1 MAGRPIDEKIVV
13 MRLDDSDFTRKAAN
27 TTSTLGKLR
36 DTLNRIPGVNLGKT
50 SQELGAIQDEAGS
63 SKLEGMAN
71 AVQNISSKFSALGV
85 VAITTLTNITNRA
98 VDAGINLAK
107 SLSVDQV
114 MSGFREYETKIGAI
128 GTVLSNT
135 EWAGTTLED
144 VNRVL
149 GELNTYADNTIYNFG
164 QMTENIGRFT
174 AAGVKIDDSAIAIKG
189 LSNLAAASGSD
200 VNQLNS
206 AMYQMSQTMAA
217 GKFNLMDWNS
227 LVNAGMGGKKTQ
239 DALLETAKAMGKN
252 VDMSEG
258 FRNSIEQG
266 WLTSEV
272 FLETMKKFGQD
283 KSMTEAATAV
293 RTFSGFMDSLKES
306 IGSGWAQS
314 FEIIFGDFEE
324 ATKFWTALS
333 NSVGSFFSK
342 STESRNKL
350 LQGIADKGGIANMF
364 DGIVNA
370 VKPVTQIFTALGDGF
385 KKAFPPKSVD
395 QIVKMTEKFKE
406 FTAGLKLSDSTMSK
420 LTTIFHGAFSIFS
433 SVLIIAKN
441 LGSAFLK
448 LIPEGTGSGIL
459 GLLEGIAKLAIG
471 FNESLKAGNGLTKG
485 IGGLGTVLGGI
496 GSVIGSIIK
505 GFSSL
510 GEAMSEVWNILAKGD
525 FTGKGPWE
533 EDSKIVDWLFK
544 LRDAFKSVGDW
555 FKNNFEGFGMSD
567 ILGAGTLVGVGLLVK
582 KILGIFDNF
591 GGTVETFQEMIS
603 NIGEGIGGVF
613 EDLGGAL
620 QAFQAQVKYT
630 NLLKIAIAVGILA
643 VSLKLMEGIKSEDL
657 TRGLVALGV
666 SLGILMGGMA
676 IIDKF
681 NMIGGMRASTTI
693 LALSAAVLIMAGAL
707 KKISDLNPSELMT
720 GLGGLVG
727 ITAALAGAI
736 IAISKWG
743 GKIKVSSLQLLALA
757 GAIAILAD
765 AVKKLSDIDVAGLA
779 KGVGALGIIFLELGI
794 FLRIANKT
802 KLGPGTAIGLIG
814 VAAAIQLM
822 VNAIKD
828 INSIDVPG
836 LVKGLTSIAV
846 ILAQIAIFSKVVSGP
861 QLIAAGIGMT
871 LVAAAINLLVG
882 PITAFSEMSWAELAK
897 GMTAMAVALGLVA
910 GAAMLASGSIG
921 GAAAILI
928 MAAAMNALVIPIQTL
943 GSMTWGDLIKG
954 IVGLAA
960 GMALIAGAALLLS
973 PAIVPMLGF
982 GAALLLVGAAALAVG
997 AGIGMFAAGL
1007 ATLAT
1012 LTAASVAAIVG
1023 AIALLLKGFAE
1034 LIPAVVDF
1042 VVKLGLALIN
1052 GIVALVPPLANA
1064 IAQLIVS
1071 LLTTITTYLPSFIEK
1086 GTLLIMQLLEGM
1098 GKAIPTLISGAI
1110 AFIVDLIQGLAQG
1123 IRDNGP
1129 ELVGA
1134 MMELIGEIII
1144 LVIEAGVSIINAVLG
1159 WIPGVK
1165 DATTEM
1171 ASTATKYVRDNF
1183 KAAEVGKE
1191 KGDEFTK
1198 SLESKQG
1205 DAKAAGAKVG
1215 KAGKD
1220 GADSA
1225 DLKTVGNKKGSDYA
1239 SSLGGKAGEAKNAG
1253 SKVGNAGK
1261 QGADGVSLTGVGSGA
1276 GQDFVSGLSSK
1287 VSAAN
1292 TSGKS
1297 IAQGGKTG
1305 AGSVD
1310 MRSTGTNFGSGFAGG
1325 ISSAYN
1331 SVVSAAKSLAR
1342 SASNAI
1348 KNWLDIRSPSRVT
1361 KGFGMYFGEGLAVGI
1376 IDKTKRVADSAKSL
1390 AKKATESLN
1399 QFLDGFQLPQ
1409 DENELRFK
1417 AVVDY
1422 DKLDSSKFG
1431 KLNPMTI
1438 QPDTSVTNGLVTATK
1453 AEFRQNGQ
1461 QNPSGD
1467 VDNSSSTTNNN
1478 YTIHVEAKG
1487 VTTRDG
1493 IKKLAQQIQ
1502 TEIKNL
1508 DDRKKISRGEGVAF

>member
-1 MAGRPIDEKIVV
+1 MAGRPIDEKIVR

-36 DTLNRIPGVNLGKT
+36 DALNRIPGVNLGKT
-50 SQELGAIQDEAGS
+50 SQELAAIQNNAGS
-63 SKLEGMAN
+63 TKLEGMAN
-71 AVQNISSKFSALGV
+71 AVQNISNRFSALGV

-98 VDAGINLAK
+98 VDAGISLAK
-107 SLSVDQV
+107 SLSLDQV
-114 MSGFREYETKIGAI
+114 IAGFGEYETKIGAI
-128 GTVLSNT
+128 KTILSNT
-135 EWAGTTLED
+135 EWAGTKLPD
-144 VNRVL
+144 VNKAL
-149 GELNTYADNTIYNFG
+149 GELNEYADQTIYNFG
-164 QMTENIGRFT
+164 QMTENVGRFT
-174 AAGVKIDDSAIAIKG
+174 AAGVKLDDSVIAIKG
-189 LSNLAAASGSD
+189 LANLAAASGSD

-206 AMYQMSQTMAA
+206 AMYQMSQMLAA
-217 GKFNLMDWNS
+217 GKMNLMDWNS
-227 LVNAGMGGKKTQ
+227 LVNAGMAGKKTQ

-258 FRNSIEQG
+258 FRNSIRQG

-272 FLETMKKFGQD
+272 FLETMKKFGND
-283 KSMTEAATAV
+283 PSMIEAATKV
-293 RTFSGFMDSLKES
+293 RTFSQAMATIKEQ
-306 IGSGWAQS
+306 IGSGWAVT
-314 FEIIFGDFEE
+314 FENIFGDYEE
-324 ATKFWTALS
+324 ATNLWSKLAANVS
-333 NSVGSFFSK
+333 NYFGKAS
-342 STESRNKL
+342 EERNKL
-350 LQGIADKGGIANMF
+350 TKSIADKGGFTNIF

-370 VKPVTQIFTALGDGF
+370 VKPVMQIFTAIGDGF
-385 KKAFPPKSVD
+385 KKAFPPKSVA
-395 QIVKMTEKFKE
+395 QIVKMTENFKE
-406 FTAGLKLSDSTMSK
+406 FTAGLKLSDSAMSK

-433 SVLIIAKN
+433 SVIIIAKN

-448 LIPEGTGSGIL
+448 LIPEGTGNGIL
-459 GLLEGIAKLAIG
+459 SLLEGIFKLAIG

-485 IGGLGTVLGGI
+485 IDGLGTALGGI
-496 GSVIGSIIK
+496 GSIISSIIK
-505 GFSSL
+505 GFSNL

-555 FKNNFEGFGMSD
+555 FKNNFEGFGISD

-613 EDLGGAL
+613 EDLGDAIK
-620 QAFQAQVKYT
+620 AFQAQVKYT

-643 VSLKLMEGIKSEDL
+643 VSLKLMEGIKTEDL
-657 TRGLVALGV
+657 TRGLIALGV
-666 SLGILMGGMA
+666 SLGIIMGGMA

-681 NMIGGMRASTTI
+681 DMTGGMRASTTI
-693 LALSAAVLIMAGAL
+693 VALAAAVLIMASAL

-743 GKIKVSSLQLLALA
+743 GKIKASSLQLLALA

-765 AVKKLSDIDVAGLA
+765 AVKKLSEIDVTGLA
-779 KGVGALGIIFLELGI
+779 KGVGALGVIFLELGI
-794 FLRIANKT
+794 FLRLANKT

-814 VAAAIQLM
+814 VATAIQLM

-828 INSIDVPG
+828 INGIDVPG

-846 ILAQIAIFSKVVSGP
+846 ILAQITIFSKFVSGP

-882 PITAFSEMSWAELAK
+882 PIKSFSEMSLPELAK

-943 GSMTWGDLIKG
+943 ADMTWGELTKG
-954 IVGLAA
+954 IIGLAA

-982 GAALLLVGAAALAVG
+982 GSALLLVGAAALAVG
-997 AGIGMFAAGL
+997 AGIGMFATGL
-1007 ATLAT
+1007 TTLAT
-1012 LTAASVAAIVG
+1012 LTAASVTAIVG
-1023 AIALLLKGFAE
+1023 AIGLLLKGFAD
-1034 LIPAVVDF
+1034 LIPAAVDF

-1052 GIVALVPPLANA
+1052 GFVTLAPPLANA
-1064 IAQLIVS
+1064 IAKLIVS

-1086 GTLLIMQLLEGM
+1086 GTLLILQLLEGM
-1098 GKAIPTLISGAI
+1098 GEAVPTLISGAI
-1110 AFIVDLIQGLAQG
+1110 EFMVDLISGLAQG

-1129 ELVGA
+1129 ELVNA

-1144 LVIEAGVSIINAVLG
+1144 LVIDAGVSIVNAVLG

-1165 DATTEM
+1165 DATSSM
-1171 ASTATKYVRDNF
+1171 ASTATEYIRENF
-1183 KAAEVGKE
+1183 KAADVGNEKGKE
-1191 KGDEFTK
+1191 FVD
-1198 SLESKQG
+1198 SLSSKEE

-1215 KAGKD
+1215 NAGKDGANSANLNSVGSQKGADYIAGLGSMIGGAQGAGNRLGKAGKD
-1220 GADSA
+1220 GANSA
-1225 DLKTVGNKKGSDYA
+1225 NLNAVGSNKGSDFIA
-1239 SSLGGKAGEAKNAG
+1239 GLRSKTGSSH
-1253 SKVGNAGK
+1253 S
-1261 QGADGVSLTGVGSGA
+1261 A
-1276 GQDFVSGLSSK
+1276 GQGL
-1287 VSAAN
+1287 AN
-1292 TSGKS
+1292 SGK
-1297 IAQGGKTG
+1297 KG
-1305 AGSVD
+1305 ARSVD
-1310 MRSTGTNFGSGFAGG
+1310 MRSTGANFGSGFASG
-1325 ISSAYN
+1325 ISSAYD

-1342 SASNAI
+1342 SASNAV
-1348 KNWLDIRSPSRVT
+1348 KKWLGIRSPSRVT
-1361 KGFGMYFGEGLAVGI
+1361 KGFGRYFGEGLAIGI
-1376 IDKTKRVADSAKSL
+1376 IDKTKRVSDSAKSL
-1390 AKKATESLN
+1390 AEKATESLN
-1399 QFLDGFQLPQ
+1399 QFLDGFQLPK

-1431 KLNPMTI
+1431 KLKPMTI
-1438 QPDTSVTNGLVTATK
+1438 QPDTSLTSGLITAAKNTQYQNRFSNDTPKTNT
-1453 AEFRQNGQ
+1453 
-1461 QNPSGD
+1461 
-1467 VDNSSSTTNNN
+1467 TTNKKEERQDRQPAV
-1478 YTIHVEAKG
+1478 IQI
-1487 VTTRDG
+1487 VTPDKREFARWLVDDV
-1493 IKKLAQQIQ
+1493 
-1502 TEIKNL
+1502 TEFQEFKMNRI
-1508 DDRKKISRGEGVAF
+1508 RQF